1 MLRRL
6 NNCSVS
12 VATSVTGV
20 GELIMRAALAREAA
34 RGIAAG
40 DADVDAACS
49 AVIEDTILQ
58 VRQFAKCICELH
70 LQQSPF
76 YIGVFGSVHRPRAVR
91 STCIV
96 HGSSF
101 GEVAAQQ
108 LNTPTTGN
116 ELVQRLP

>member
-1 MLRRL
+1 M
-6 NNCSVS
+6 
-12 VATSVTGV
+12 ATSVTGV

-76 YIGVFGSVHRPRAVR
+76 YIGVFRICAPTQSCPIDMHSAW
-91 STCIV
+91 
-96 HGSSF
+96 
-101 GEVAAQQ
+101 QQ
-108 LNTPTTGN
+108 L
-116 ELVQRLP
+116 